1 MTPSSARQ
9 RFGRQVL
16 WHPPPIVASRLS
28 ILISFS
34 PSSSLPPP
42 LPSPS
47 ASSHPDTDVTDLAD
61 SGS

>member
-1 MTPSSARQ
+1 MTPSARQ

-16 WHPPPIVASRLS
+16 WHPPPIVAPPPP
-28 ILISFS
+28 ISFS
-34 PSSSLPPP
+34 PSFSLPPP

-47 ASSHPDTDVTDLAD
+47 ASSQPDTDVTDPPD

>member
-1 MTPSSARQ
+1 MTPSARQ
-9 RFGRQVL
+9 RVGRQVL
-16 WHPPPIVASRLS
+16 WHPPSHRGTLPLPSHF
-28 ILISFS
+28 SF
-34 PSSSLPPP
+34 SLPPP